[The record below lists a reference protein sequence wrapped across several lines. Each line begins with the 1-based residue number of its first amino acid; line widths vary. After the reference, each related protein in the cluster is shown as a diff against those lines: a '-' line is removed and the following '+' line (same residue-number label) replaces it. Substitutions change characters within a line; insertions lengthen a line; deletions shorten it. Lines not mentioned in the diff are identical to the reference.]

1 MIINYF
7 IYLCLTA
14 VIIFISKKK
23 QLLPNYSGEKH
34 QSFVNQK
41 KIPLIGGF
49 ILLSPLAFIF
59 FKDNIVFLLTAFII
73 FFVGFLSDA
82 KILSSA
88 KMRIIYQFII
98 VFIFVLFLKVEVI
111 PTRIDFVDK
120 IFEIKILSFVFTCF
134 CLLILING
142 ANFIDGL
149 NGLLLGYFL
158 IILFVLHKLSLIY
171 YLGLDLHDIHF
182 LFFVII
188 SLLFLNYLNI
198 LFLGDGGSYTIGFI
212 LGVFLIFIYNSQN
225 HISPLFVILLLWYPC
240 FENLFSIIRKNKFKN
255 SPIHADNRHL
265 HQLLYFYLSKKLKK
279 SDLVTNNLSSVLI
292 NTFNFATFI
301 IGSNYI
307 YSTMSL
313 IIIVVINILIYFLS
327 YNYLFNFRFSKKY

>member
-23 QLLPNYSGEKH
+23 QLLPSYSGEKH

-59 FKDNIVFLLTAFII
+59 FKDNIIFLLTAFLI

-98 VFIFVLFLKVEVI
+98 VFIFVLILKVEVI

-171 YLGLDLHDIHF
+171 YLGLDIHDIHF

-188 SLLFLNYLNI
+188 TLLFLNYLNI
-198 LFLGDGGSYTIGFI
+198 LFLGDGGSYTIGLI

-265 HQLLYFYLSKKLKK
+265 HQLLYFYLSKRLKK

-292 NTFNFATFI
+292 NTFNLITFI
-301 IGSNYI
+301 IGSNYL
-307 YSTMSL
+307 YSTLSL

-327 YNYLFNFRFSKKY
+327 YKYLFNFRFSKKY